1 MKYTVSCMMLTP
13 LKAIVEASSEEEAI
27 EKAKE
32 MADNGE
38 MTELEAEGVLD
49 YWEAEQAKA

>member
-1 MKYTVSCMMLTP
+1 MKYTVTCMMLTP

-32 MADNGE
+32 MANDGE
-38 MTELEAEGVLD
+38 MQELEHEAVLD
-49 YWEAEQAKA
+49 Y